1 MRGDRLTD
9 FSIRNLLIL
18 IACLCFAGAAIAQQE
33 PPGEPAAEPSLN
45 AAQGRALLQAVR
57 HVMTPIPSLADPGA
71 LDPELLDAP
80 NECLLILSLY
90 ESGPALF
97 VGGYEGRTLNEAAR
111 AAGRDISEQIRELPD
126 GERTLRQARL
136 QVDLVTKR
144 DAMHVRN
151 RLFASEKIQFGMD
164 GIICYLPDRRV
175 YFTPL
180 AVLRHARDLDFIK
193 SAFIAQESTVPP
205 ANMKM
210 ERIRTEAFVES
221 GPGGAALH
229 VFHGN
234 TLIEQPYAGEMTEAA
249 FLGGLWLLRMQQE
262 DGSFLPAWF
271 PAAERVDADAE
282 YNLLDHTRAM
292 LTLVQLY
299 QLTED
304 ERYLDAFK
312 RARDYLLP
320 YVEQNRRLRLA
331 YLKSRE
337 RDEISATALLLT
349 TLCSYH
355 MIQQEGTAS
364 ASAFELQLGEFLCTL
379 IDEDGW
385 LHTRLANV
393 IENKEV
399 RISQG
404 PPYAEVLMGLC
415 MLEGIAPR
423 ERVRKK
429 IGDLIELMTS
439 FRSAAP
445 PAGPRTIEA
454 IAQTYALTRDPELA
468 EAAVALGNMIV
479 ELQVNRDELPAPDY
493 LGAFSEPNLAPQTFT
508 AAQAMSGMARAYQM
522 ARIRK
527 EPGRQFS
534 EPVRDAAQF
543 LITMQFRPDNVYY
556 LRHPEVLLGGFR
568 KGVEDLTLQAGPTA
582 ESVRALL
589 SAAAVTAETI
599 APEEVE

>member
-1 MRGDRLTD
+1 M
-9 FSIRNLLIL
+9 IRRTLVVFFAWL
-18 IACLCFAGAAIAQQE
+18 CLMGAATAQEAPESPTGQ
-33 PPGEPAAEPSLN
+33 PAPEPSLT
-45 AAQGRALLQAVR
+45 ADQGRALLQAVR
-57 HVMTPIPSLADPGA
+57 HVMTPIPTLADPEA
-71 LDPELLDAP
+71 LDAEFLNAP
-80 NECLLILSLY
+80 NECLLVLSLY

-111 AAGRDISEQIRELPD
+111 AGGRDISEEIRKLPD

-136 QVDLVTKR
+136 QVDVVTKR
-144 DAMHVRN
+144 DTMHVRN
-151 RLFASEKIQFGMD
+151 RLFASEKIQFGRD
-164 GIICYLPDRRV
+164 GVICYLPNNRV
-175 YFTPL
+175 YFTPV

-221 GPGGAALH
+221 APGGAALP

-234 TLIEQPYAGEMTEAA
+234 TLIEKPYAGEMTEAA

-271 PAAERVDADAE
+271 PAAERVDRDAE
-282 YNLLDHTRAM
+282 YNLLDHTRSM

-320 YVEQNRRLRLA
+320 FVERNRRLRVA

-349 TLCSYH
+349 TLCNYR
-355 MIQQEGTAS
+355 MIQEAGTAE
-364 ASAFELQLGEFLCTL
+364 AIAFELQLGEFLCTL
-379 IDEDGW
+379 IDQDGW

-399 RISQG
+399 RVSQG

-415 MLEGIAPR
+415 MLERVAPR

-429 IGDLIELMTS
+429 IGNLVELMTS
-439 FRSAAP
+439 FRSSAP

-468 EAAVALGNMIV
+468 GAAVALGNMIAQ
-479 ELQVNRDELPAPDY
+479 LQLNPDEVPSPDY
-493 LGAFSEPNLAPQTFT
+493 LGAFAEPNLAPQTFT
-508 AAQAMSGMARAYQM
+508 AAQAMSGMAMAYQM

-527 EPGRQFS
+527 EPGQQFS

-568 KGVEDLTLQAGPTA
+568 KGVEDLTLQTGTTA

-599 APEEVE
+599 APEEAEQ